1 MGIDEFL
8 FSLNFLGLLY
18 YACWH
23 LGNLPILM
31 TYCSSYTFYHTFVRA
46 NITED
51 NWFVCWV
58 LVTILLPV
66 LYVFPKQTTPIEF
79 ISFLGWHLIFF
90 TFRIGAVPFAVITV
104 LLVVVASCARQY
116 ISLLFFF

>member
-18 YACWH
+18 YAWWH

-79 ISFLGWHLIFF
+79 ISFLGWHFILF

-104 LLVVVASCARQY
+104 LLVVVASYARQY
-116 ISLLFFF
+116 FSLLFFF